1 MLKGVASFVE
11 NPSAPSFWGLF
22 WLTAGLGFVHAAGPG
37 HAKTLLAASVLDRR
51 RGFFSGLAFAF
62 VFTLTHLADV
72 AILVLLTKYVFEAFD
87 PGPYMIAVQRF
98 GSVGLVALSAYLLFK
113 VFTASKESA
122 ETPPAAPLRAMPGW
136 KDVFAGFFAGLAP
149 CAFGWGIFL
158 VLFSLGKIAWAI
170 PLLAALGL
178 GIFACL
184 FLVLSV
190 TYFLRGRIF
199 SFVPAIARG
208 SSAISAVVMSFVAIY
223 MLFVVW

>member
-1 MLKGVASFVE
+1 M
-11 NPSAPSFWGLF
+11 
-22 WLTAGLGFVHAAGPG
+22 
-37 HAKTLLAASVLDRR
+37 LAASVLDRR
-51 RGFFSGLAFAF
+51 RGFFSGLAFAL

-98 GSVGLVALSAYLLFK
+98 GSVGLVGLSAYL
-113 VFTASKESA
+113 VYTAFAVSKTGDVSKESA
-122 ETPPAAPLRAMPGW
+122 EIQSTVPFRAMPGW

-170 PLLAALGL
+170 PLLSALGL

-190 TYFLRGRIF
+190 TYFLRERV
-199 SFVPAIARG
+199 FVSVPFLARK
-208 SSAISAVVMSFVAIY
+208 SSIVSAVAMSCVATY